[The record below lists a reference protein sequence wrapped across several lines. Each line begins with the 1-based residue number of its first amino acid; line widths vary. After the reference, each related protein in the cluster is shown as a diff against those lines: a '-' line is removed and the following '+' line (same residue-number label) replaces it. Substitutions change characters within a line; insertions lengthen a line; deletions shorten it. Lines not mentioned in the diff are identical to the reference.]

1 MTPSAAVASAR
12 TSAADGS
19 ARDEATTTTAAA
31 RLPARLARKFQ
42 RGKALKFPLNDEA
55 TSLQIDPVAGSFVC
69 AGFTDGTIRLFDLT
83 GQFSHLQLT
92 THPASPGVS
101 GVVDS
106 KRHQRYGAVAGQIH
120 AKGVHTSLRMHVEV
134 SEDGLW
140 CFAGVLRGSMELVAI
155 HLGDLQQAYRQAYRQ
170 ARESP
175 DHAPAAPNL
184 LDHVTIF
191 RLSDAKLR
199 GFGACTRLAKST
211 RYLLFTGRSIKNIHI
226 WSFDPPTKA
235 GQEPTVVPLYD
246 TSTNGNTIRFLQFR
260 RHATSG
266 ALQAISKSDDQRLRV
281 WDLTAEEE
289 GLYNE
294 DPSARPSRPP
304 FEDVPHTKG
313 TLAVAGGLCLCGGA
327 HMFNQMSL
335 VSLNVANL
343 QSPYNHTELALPGA
357 APSPVPSRRAQRGDL
372 KSLQAAYGSLH
383 QARHVL
389 LEISDGSLCHY
400 RQGEEGHGQLLQA
413 SALPWPAECARYVTV
428 GSIAGWSVAV
438 VALYQPGGGRGQLS
452 VWALEEGPA
461 AALKPV
467 VLSARLSQP
476 TLAAPK
482 EPVGTPNVA
491 FQATERLEDPQLAA
505 KPIPPTRNKTPV
517 HETVKE
523 AKPVGTI
530 DAPSRS
536 KSPPTRT
543 VKQTPPVVSTAKKAP
558 PTATH
563 TSGNENGTKLT
574 PIRPQVVPATQVKA
588 SRPVVSTMKKASREA
603 RASSPLAEQHPA
615 VVHGTA
621 PKPTQRRTAVNPL
634 ITPTPQTKFTPHSPS
649 EAVETWQQV
658 SISTA
663 ALALSSLKKQS
674 PKASEMQVETPLIA
688 RRLET
693 ETTSTLMGEL
703 PLEQTNAPPTSE
715 KPLPAP
721 RVLNPAK
728 SSKVARRES
737 RVARRRHSMPP
748 VAARCPTPTRQS
760 VSEGTCVSPPTIG
773 GKRKCVEEKD
783 SGSLQVQT
791 SIMEES
797 SQKRVKTAGMEWL
810 RQKIVLRGRKDDE
823 HLRRAISNECARQ
836 RVAIETKVRSLS
848 SDRPTDS
855 MGSIAK
861 LQTEQQAAF
870 LFLEKKVW
878 RTVRSLLQSVERSP
892 SGASLRESESLL
904 RQLLDDYKQTAVRG
918 LTL

>member
-12 TSAADGS
+12 ASAADGG
-19 ARDEATTTTAAA
+19 ARDGATATTTAV
-31 RLPARLARKFQ
+31 PARLARKFQ
-42 RGKALKFPLNDEA
+42 RGKPLKFPLNDEA

-83 GQFSHLQLT
+83 GHFSHPKTKLLH
-92 THPASPGVS
+92 HPASPGVGTA

-155 HLGDLQQAYRQAYRQ
+155 HLGDLQQAYRRHE
-170 ARESP
+170 ESLDNP
-175 DHAPAAPNL
+175 QDSPNL

-199 GFGACTRLAKST
+199 GFGACTRLANSS

-235 GQEPTVVPLYD
+235 GQEPTVVQLYD

-289 GLYNE
+289 GVYQE

-304 FEDVPHTKG
+304 FEDVPHTEG

-343 QSPYNHTELALPGA
+343 QSPYNHTELALPGS

-389 LEISDGSLCHY
+389 LEISDGTLCHY
-400 RQGEEGHGQLLQA
+400 RQGEEGRGQLLQA
-413 SALPWPAECARYVTV
+413 SALPWPAECARHVTV

-467 VLSARLSQP
+467 VSNRLSQP
-476 TLAAPK
+476 AAALQ
-482 EPVGTPNVA
+482 ERVGTTKVA
-491 FQATERLEDPQLAA
+491 FHPTERHEEPQPA
-505 KPIPPTRNKTPV
+505 TSNTTTV

-523 AKPVGTI
+523 AKSVGTMN
-530 DAPSRS
+530 APSRS

-543 VKQTPPVVSTAKKAP
+543 VKQTPAVVSTAKKAP
-558 PTATH
+558 PAVKR
-563 TSGNENGTKLT
+563 TSGKENGAKLT
-574 PIRPQVVPATQVKA
+574 PIRPQFVPATQVKA
-588 SRPVVSTMKKASREA
+588 SRPVVSTMKKASGEA
-603 RASSPLAEQHPA
+603 RSSSPLAEQYPA

-634 ITPTPQTKFTPHSPS
+634 ITPTPQTNVTPLSPS
-649 EAVETWQQV
+649 EAVETWQQI

-674 PKASEMQVETPLIA
+674 PKASDMQVETPLIA

-693 ETTSTLMGEL
+693 ETTSTLTGEL

-748 VAARCPTPTRQS
+748 VTARCPTPTRQS
-760 VSEGTCVSPPTIG
+760 LSEGTCVSPPTIG
-773 GKRKCVEEKD
+773 GKRKCGEEKD